1 MFGAKSSQDVFDE
14 ARFRIIGDITHCL
27 NQRDDILL
35 EGRDETKHIEVPKTV
50 LVTVSK
56 RAQNHIQPRKMP
68 VWKGTNQI
76 LYQYVFSEDGPKP

>member
-68 VWKGTNQI
+68 VSQPFKLKSHVI
-76 LYQYVFSEDGPKP
+76 VYQNKSLLI